1 MGEVPQ
7 KTRKQTQAHSFA
19 VAFAS
24 IGRALK
30 SELHMKV
37 HACVAVLALLAC
49 WALGVEPFGWCLVI
63 ICIGCVIAAELSNT
77 ALEALA
83 DKVSPEYD
91 PFIKVA
97 KDAAAGA
104 VLVLAIM
111 AVVVGLIVFV
121 PAAMELLG

>member
-1 MGEVPQ
+1 MGELPQ
-7 KTRKQTQAHSFA
+7 KLKKQTQAHSFA

-30 SELHMKV
+30 SELHMKI

-49 WALGVEPFGWCLVI
+49 WVLGVEPFGWCLVI
-63 ICIGCVIAAELSNT
+63 ICIGCVIAAELFNT

-91 PFIKVA
+91 PLIKVA
-97 KDAAAGA
+97 KDTAAGA

-111 AVVVGLIVFV
+111 AVVVGLVVFV
-121 PAAMELLG
+121 PKLLQLLG

>member
-1 MGEVPQ
+1 MGKVPD
-7 KTRKQTQAHSFA
+7 KPRRQTQAHSFA

-24 IGRALK
+24 IGRALR

-37 HACVAVLALLAC
+37 HACVGVLALLAC
-49 WALGVEPFGWCLVI
+49 WVLQVDAVGWCLVV
-63 ICIGCVIAAELSNT
+63 ICIGCVMAAELFNT

-91 PFIKVA
+91 PLIKVA

-111 AVVVGLIVFV
+111 SVVVGLIVFV
-121 PAAMELLG
+121 PAALELLG